1 MKSYETNEFYAHIFS
16 DVVKLAKAALL
27 DGCRRNSGGN
37 VIRKIVSVV
46 GFGAIDGVGRVLAV
60 RHVTPVP
67 RFESREDVDDDEET
81 GSAGNEAHPEE
92 DPSLP
97 GSELADVLQQRL
109 VVDRLLSSPGHSVK
123 ENGK

>member
-67 RFESREDVDDDEET
+67 RFESRDRSDE
-81 GSAGNEAHPEE
+81 
-92 DPSLP
+92 
-97 GSELADVLQQRL
+97 R
-109 VVDRLLSSPGHSVK
+109 
-123 ENGK
+123 